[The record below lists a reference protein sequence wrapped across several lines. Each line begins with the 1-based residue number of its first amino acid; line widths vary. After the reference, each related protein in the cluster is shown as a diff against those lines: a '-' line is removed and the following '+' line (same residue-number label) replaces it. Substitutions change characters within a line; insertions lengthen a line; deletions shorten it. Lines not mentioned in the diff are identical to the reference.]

1 MKFPIGLYS
10 MEIIAEIHNVY
21 GGGVLTSGEDWEGE
35 LHNVNWAET
44 SFLKTSVIFF
54 HIFLSGYQ
62 FLNSSE
68 LCVVFL
74 MKEKTHT
81 GSRGLVWDPFQDAL
95 QIYKAQGRQ
104 IKWNCVCTLCWI
116 GSLVNWRRE
125 SPGMAASGHACA
137 GSSRVVNLRWVGLL
151 WGALDR
157 RLIKLST
164 SFQDSA
170 SCLKRHP
177 SPLKLLPLLVM
188 PSTWTGQETLPSL
201 YWPLSGIFATEMG
214 QLLKYTDY
222 MILPYT

>member
-1 MKFPIGLYS
+1 M
-10 MEIIAEIHNVY
+10 
-21 GGGVLTSGEDWEGE
+21 
-35 LHNVNWAET
+35 
-44 SFLKTSVIFF
+44 IFF

-104 IKWNCVCTLCWI
+104 IKWNCVCTLCWV

-170 SCLKRHP
+170 SCIPQTIKEWLHLNTNPWLCFLTLFLKKR
-177 SPLKLLPLLVM
+177 
-188 PSTWTGQETLPSL
+188 TLTE
-201 YWPLSGIFATEMG
+201 SGTCRFS
-214 QLLKYTDY
+214 
-222 MILPYT
+222 